1 MGQNRSN
8 LVGLGHGNRTVS
20 ALQELSWHK
29 WRVYAVC
36 QDDWGRAW
44 LSSCAASVSLYDR
57 VVTR

>member
-8 LVGLGHGNRTVS
+8 LVCLGHGNSAVS
-20 ALQELSWHK
+20 DLQELSWHK

-36 QDDWGRAW
+36 QDDWGWAW
-44 LSSCAASVSLYDR
+44 LRSGAASVSLYDR